1 MGITMKL
8 VKGISLFVVFSLLLL
23 VLGFYGGVK
32 TSHFFYPGEQGKR
45 SSPAPVEQL
54 KATESPE
61 EFRAEDVGASEVIQQ
76 QEESPDAP
84 GWEES
89 SVGSENAL
97 EIEDPRMQDDSFDF
111 GTAWEADGGEVK
123 EVSGT
128 SETLCVDTKYV
139 LEETDMF
146 THSVVETVWRLP
158 DKYVGMNREQ
168 FLEAMEVYEAF
179 PPLSE
184 MERGFA
190 GLEVLSFS
198 REKVVIRMNYRFVQ
212 PSASFYL
219 GVHDNKV
226 TVYLEDKET
235 VYIETDIR
243 LDSLPG
249 QIQHSIMQMMW
260 VENQEKLYNFL
271 ENYSS

>member
-8 VKGISLFVVFSLLLL
+8 VKGISLFVVFPLLLL

-32 TSHFFYPGEQGKR
+32 SSRFFYPGER
-45 SSPAPVEQL
+45 ETERSPAPAEQL
-54 KATESPE
+54 RATYSPE
-61 EFRAEDVGASEVIQQ
+61 EYEKEDTGESEPVRDREKSPEDAVSS
-76 QEESPDAP
+76 EES
-84 GWEES
+84 GS
-89 SVGSENAL
+89 SP
-97 EIEDPRMQDDSFDF
+97 EIEDPRMQDDSFDY
-111 GTAWEADGGEVK
+111 GSAWDTDGEETR
-123 EVSGT
+123 EVSG
-128 SETLCVDTKYV
+128 SGDTLCVDTKYV

-168 FLEAMEVYEAF
+168 FLEAMEGYEAF

-226 TVYLEDKET
+226 VVYLEDRET

-249 QIQHSIMQMMW
+249 QLQHSIMQMMW
-260 VENQEKLYNFL
+260 IENQEKLYNFL